1 MKINPLQNRE
11 KKIAEYLNE
20 LKFERIKNK
29 WDNSLDFFFHLR
41 FSPSKNGL
49 LMNSPQEIKLKSNPK
64 DDNELKVFFSNQEKP
79 IVHFVPIVHFEQEPK
94 QNTMSFYKN
103 LKYFF
108 LISNSILIYNDT
120 LDTKKK
126 EFAELKTLKFYFIV
140 QLEKNYCFTTLKI
153 KKMRKIKLIYNEN
166 FKPSDVLLLKD
177 LIKGIWIEALTYTGI
192 NLTHGTPKI
201 EDVCSIEIMT
211 LTIGCPEQGQ
221 EGINFSEFI
230 VGLEVNS
237 GKKTLNTELV
247 SVEDF
252 SLHSSP
258 ILTSSDNIPYLP
270 EHLTFDDEYLNIH
283 DSFLVGRIF
292 NELWLTSNDVIKHWG
307 SHVSKGKVIENF
319 GSMVSNFLTGL
330 MEEFNKLLPSHL
342 HKKSKNFLKKTKEL
356 SDMVQGR
363 IKSLFTS
370 QLLILQTQALDK
382 FKDILIWQAKF
393 SHKGFE
399 FEKGV
404 AILQVNDWFEAKAS
418 RISNTEL
425 RLDINGARKELQQ
438 ELGIFAEMFKDS
450 AVSKLISIQKT
461 AKKTSKG
468 KLKQSG
474 VVAGF
479 GITAAVRPRGFG
491 NLQLVTS
498 YSHGPHV
505 FNFSLVNDLDVA
517 EQEGQIRIKP
527 IRIQPSLNFDIDI

>member
-1 MKINPLQNRE
+1 ME
-11 KKIAEYLNE
+11 KKISES
-20 LKFERIKNK
+20 LKQIKINRDK
-29 WDNSLDFFFHLR
+29 SLDFFFHLR
-41 FSPSKNGL
+41 FLPPYSRL
-49 LMNSPQEIKLKSNPK
+49 LMNSPQEIKLKSNLE
-64 DDNELKVFFSNQEKP
+64 DYNELKVFFSNQEKP
-79 IVHFVPIVHFEQEPK
+79 IVHFELDSN
-94 QNTMSFYKN
+94 QNSMSFYKK

-126 EFAELKTLKFYFIV
+126 EFAELKTLKFFFVV
-140 QLEKNYCFTTLKI
+140 QLENFITGNKI
-153 KKMRKIKLIYNEN
+153 LSHIKLIYNKSFEL
-166 FKPSDVLLLKD
+166 SDILLLKD

-192 NLTHGTPKI
+192 NLTNGIPKI
-201 EDVCSIEIMT
+201 DDLCSIEIMT
-211 LTIGCPEQGQ
+211 QAGT
-221 EGINFSEFI
+221 NHFSEFI
-230 VGLEVNS
+230 VGLEVNNE
-237 GKKTLNTELV
+237 KKTLNTELI
-247 SVEDF
+247 SVGNF
-252 SLHSSP
+252 SLFSSS
-258 ILTSSDNIPYLP
+258 ILTLSDNITYLS
-270 EHLTFDDEYLNIH
+270 EKLVFDQDYQNIH
-283 DSFLVGRIF
+283 DSFLVGGIF
-292 NELWLTSNDVIKHWG
+292 NDLWLTSNSVINHW
-307 SHVSKGKVIENF
+307 SSYVSKGKVIENF

-330 MEEFNKLLPSHL
+330 VEEFEKTLPSNL
-342 HKKSKNFLKKTKEL
+342 RNNKNSLNKIREL
-356 SDMVQGR
+356 SDMVRGR
-363 IKSLFTS
+363 ITSLFTS

-393 SHKGFE
+393 SHKEFE

-418 RISNTEL
+418 RISITEM
-425 RLDINGARKELQQ
+425 RLNFNGAKKELQQ
-438 ELGIFAEMFKDS
+438 VLGEVAEKFKDS

-461 AKKTSKG
+461 TKKTSKG

-517 EQEGQIRIKP
+517 EQEGQTRIKP
-527 IRIQPSLNFDIDI
+527 IRIQPSLNFDVDI